1 MAHDQH
7 DCDVY
12 AGKRHVPS
20 DDYHHHEDRGRVPR
34 SEEKVASRQRK
45 SCIHLRMWDF
55 FGVCGANGNLACI
68 ILVIASKLRFNG
80 SYSDELRSPH
90 RLEICGDPNKGGP
103 IPGHAQK
110 RLSRKCESLF
120 CGANGN
126 RTSDTRIFSPLL
138 YQLSYGTSRRATI
151 KWLPERKTL
160 VSDESECKGT
170 AFF

>member
-55 FGVCGANGNLACI
+55 LGGCGANGNLACI

-90 RLEICGDPNKGGP
+90 RLKSAGTPIKVVRYRDTHKETTPNGVVSLWC
-103 IPGHAQK
+103 QRES
-110 RLSRKCESLF
+110 RLHHPR
-120 CGANGN
+120 N
-126 RTSDTRIFSPLL
+126 RV
-138 YQLSYGTSRRATI
+138 
-151 KWLPERKTL
+151 KTL
-160 VSDESECKGT
+160 
-170 AFF
+170 F